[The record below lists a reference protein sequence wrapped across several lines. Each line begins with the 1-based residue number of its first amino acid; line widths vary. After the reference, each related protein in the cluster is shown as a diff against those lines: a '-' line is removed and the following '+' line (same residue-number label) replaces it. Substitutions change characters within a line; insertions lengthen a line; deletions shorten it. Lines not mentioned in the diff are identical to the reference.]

1 MKQKKQADQSLVDKR
16 IVIPSVLIIGIVSLL
31 FAFYTEESAELLN
44 TIFDTIVNLFAWG
57 YLWYALLIVGVAL
70 YFAFSKYGQV
80 VLGDPLEKPRYTL
93 FEYAS
98 ILVAMGVGATLM
110 RTGMVQWS
118 EVSIN
123 PPFGLEPGS
132 SDSLLVGNAYSMFLW
147 SFQTFAVFVMA
158 APAMGYILHVRK
170 KSKLRISEAC
180 RILFGDKFTD
190 GFGGIVLDTLFLV
203 SILAGAAVTLGLGT
217 PIVTENLAALL
228 NMDVTFLLTMIVTI
242 VWVLVFSISA
252 YVGLDKGIKRLSTM
266 NMYLAGGFALFILL
280 IGPGIFIM
288 SFFTDSVR
296 QLFTSYIDFSLYT
309 NSLGNESSHI
319 EGHTVFWFAYNA
331 TWAMLHGVFAAIV
344 SKGRTIKEMIL
355 TYLLAPT
362 LLSWIATGILGGLG
376 VERFVNQDVPVL
388 EMVGQ
393 EDPVSAVPAILG
405 TLPLSGLVIVVFI
418 IISTIFLVTTLD
430 STTYTIAAYMSKW
443 DMSQRAPSRTLR
455 IFVALIITVLA
466 LTLMNIGGLAPLEVL
481 SGLMGIPIVVIQ
493 LLLVVA
499 AIKMIEQ
506 DKAWM
511 TNIRKKSK
519 SQDDA

>member
-1 MKQKKQADQSLVDKR
+1 
-16 IVIPSVLIIGIVSLL
+16 
-31 FAFYTEESAELLN
+31 
-44 TIFDTIVNLFAWG
+44 
-57 YLWYALLIVGVAL
+57 
-70 YFAFSKYGQV
+70 
-80 VLGDPLEKPRYTL
+80 
-93 FEYAS
+93 
-98 ILVAMGVGATLM
+98 
-110 RTGMVQWS
+110 
-118 EVSIN
+118 
-123 PPFGLEPGS
+123 
-132 SDSLLVGNAYSMFLW
+132 
-147 SFQTFAVFVMA
+147 
-158 APAMGYILHVRK
+158 
-170 KSKLRISEAC
+170 
-180 RILFGDKFTD
+180 
-190 GFGGIVLDTLFLV
+190 
-203 SILAGAAVTLGLGT
+203 
-217 PIVTENLAALL
+217 
-228 NMDVTFLLTMIVTI
+228 MIVTI

-309 NSLGNESSHI
+309 NSIGNESSHI